1 MNNKKIAITI
11 NNVLRDIDS
20 SVKSAYEILQKK
32 REHENKNCEEGIEIG
47 NDFMGL
53 CKRLEL
59 KFVSQEEYE
68 TFLFET
74 FKFNIFSASKMISS
88 HYPSTLIQFFG
99 HENLNGNE
107 VTIVVNDN
115 YKDKDL
121 TSQTLYWL
129 GRSQISIKKLKVI
142 YDNKELYDFDEVV
155 SADPNY
161 QHKNKI
167 EITNT
172 FTFLDYVKQKIE
184 KNDVRKN

>member
-20 SVKSAYEILQKK
+20 SVIAAYEKLQMK
-32 REHENKNCEEGIEIG
+32 REQEGKICESGVDIE
-47 NDFMGL
+47 NDFMSL

-59 KFVSQEEYE
+59 KFFSQEEFE

-74 FKFNIFSASKMISS
+74 FKFNIFSASKLINS
-88 HYPSTLIQFFG
+88 HYPSALIQYIV
-99 HENLNGNE
+99 HENHKGNE
-107 VTIVVNDN
+107 VTIIIDDN

-129 GRSQISIKKLKVI
+129 GRSQINVKKLKVVRSQS
-142 YDNKELYDFDEVV
+142 ELYEFDEVV

-161 QHKNKI
+161 SYNNKI

-172 FTFLDYVKQKIE
+172 FTFLDYVKQKID
-184 KNDVRKN
+184 KNVRKN